1 MSYFDAINYLYGLQ
15 KYGIKLGLE
24 KTGEILAQ
32 LGDPQRRFPSVHIA
46 GTNGKGSVSAM
57 ISSMLAA
64 GGYEIGL
71 FTSPH
76 LVSFTERIRINN
88 RQISE
93 AEVIRL
99 TEEIRDKIS
108 NPAAREFDPTFFE
121 FVTAM
126 AFLHF
131 QRNRIDWAV
140 IETGMGGRL
149 DATNTVTPEVA
160 VITRISYDH
169 REFLGAALPDIAAEK
184 AGIIKRGVPV
194 VCAAQEQE
202 AEEVIRAAAREKS
215 AALFMYGKDFG
226 GELLSS
232 GLEGIT
238 FTYHDDAGTIP
249 DLYAPLAGEHQ
260 LINACLALKAA
271 TLALKN
277 SNELLR
283 KGLASTRWPGRL
295 DMVSEDPPIMID
307 GAHNPDAAAALSV
320 FIRQHLGGRRL
331 ILIMGVM
338 ADKDVGGI
346 LNPLLPLASE
356 IIFTAPDYGRA
367 ASPATLAGHAAAQ
380 GISRVHTAPTVR
392 EAIGLAIKISNESS
406 PPQPTLGK
414 GGSEG
419 GYSSLILIT
428 GSFYTIGEAME
439 ALGEKATL
447 GSLRETL

>member
-1 MSYFDAINYLYGLQ
+1 MSYFDAIKYLYGLQ

-32 LGDPQRRFPSVHIA
+32 LGDPQRGFPSVHIA

-57 ISSMLAA
+57 VSSMLAA
-64 GGYEIGL
+64 GGCEVGL

-99 TEEIRDKIS
+99 TEEIRGKIS
-108 NPAAREFDPTFFE
+108 NSATRELDPTFFE

-131 QRNRIDWAV
+131 QRNKIDWAV

-149 DATNTVTPEVA
+149 DATNTVMPEVT

-169 REFLGAALPDIAAEK
+169 REFLGATLPDIAAEK
-184 AGIIKRGVPV
+184 AGIIKKGVPV
-194 VCAAQEQE
+194 VCATQEQE
-202 AEEVIRAAAREKS
+202 AEEVICAAARGKS
-215 AALFMYGKDFG
+215 APLFMYGKDFG
-226 GELLSS
+226 GELHSS
-232 GLEGIT
+232 GLNGIT
-238 FTYHDDAGTIP
+238 FSYHDDAGTIS
-249 DLYAPLAGEHQ
+249 DLHVPLAGEHQ

-271 TLALKN
+271 TLALKS
-277 SNELLR
+277 SNESLR

-295 DMVSEDPPIMID
+295 DLVSEDPPIMVD
-307 GAHNPDAAAALSV
+307 GAHNPDAATALSG
-320 FIRQHLGGRRL
+320 FIRQHLSDRRL
-331 ILIMGVM
+331 ILVMGVM

-346 LNPLLPLASE
+346 LKPLLPLASE
-356 IIFTAPDYGRA
+356 VIFTAPNYGRA

-380 GISRVHTAPTVR
+380 GISHIRTASTVR
-392 EAIGLAIKISNESS
+392 EAIEFATRISEELNTGNSS
-406 PPQPTLGK
+406 LITAHPP
-414 GGSEG
+414 
-419 GYSSLILIT
+419 LILIT

-439 ALGEKATL
+439 VLGEKATL